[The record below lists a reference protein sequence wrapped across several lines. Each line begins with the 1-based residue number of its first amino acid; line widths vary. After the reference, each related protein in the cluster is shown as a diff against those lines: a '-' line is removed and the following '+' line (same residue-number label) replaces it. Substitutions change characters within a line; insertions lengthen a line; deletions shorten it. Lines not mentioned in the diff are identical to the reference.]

1 MTFKEEFLK
10 AIGEI
15 LSGQRY
21 YLVGNSFYIYRP
33 EVEMVCEFSFDVIWG
48 GRDFEI
54 LGGAAT
60 FCDDIGIVPEAHAS
74 EENRGRLNIWC
85 PSVGDYARAQGLA
98 NIQNTNF
105 DAMGSPKKY
114 TKKELL
120 PRLLE
125 NTALLKKTLLAEL
138 LRIESIEDYY
148 AFALKRDSLF
158 TGTKYFPQILFPT
171 LDAFFLSVHVGKMQE
186 AGAIYIVLLRQQS
199 EAVYKINAC
208 MRLELT
214 KVLNERFAQLDYPNT
229 MRVPAERWLA
239 EAEIVGALL
248 EEQQELLM
256 GEVSRRIERSRKV
269 CNSFFKSF

>member
-1 MTFKEEFLK
+1 MPWMPREQMC
-10 AIGEI
+10 I
-15 LSGQRY
+15 RD
-21 YLVGNSFYIYRP
+21 R
-33 EVEMVCEFSFDVIWG
+33 G

-125 NTALLKKTLLAEL
+125 NTALLKKTCLLYTSWNQLTLNQQYRLNMEFLKVAADRGQEIL
-138 LRIESIEDYY
+138 LSANAYSAPRAS
-148 AFALKRDSLF
+148 AFASEINYLLSRGYRIVDEGWRMKMCIRDRL
-158 TGTKYFPQILFPT
+158 Y
-171 LDAFFLSVHVGKMQE
+171 
-186 AGAIYIVLLRQQS
+186 
-199 EAVYKINAC
+199 C
-208 MRLELT
+208 MG
-214 KVLNERFAQLDYPNT
+214 YGSMHP
-229 MRVPAERWLA
+229 
-239 EAEIVGALL
+239 
-248 EEQQELLM
+248 
-256 GEVSRRIERSRKV
+256 
-269 CNSFFKSF
+269 